1 MVRAG
6 LSGES
11 AIATV
16 VGASSC
22 FFYGLVCG
30 KKVMEREDSKLQLE
44 DSIY

>member
-11 AIATV
+11 CY
-16 VGASSC
+16 SYSC
-22 FFYGLVCG
+22 CCFYGLVRG